1 MSNVII
7 LIKNEFKK
15 LFARKSTVVMF
26 ILIAVLAL
34 GSMVISIPAGG
45 FYYEEN
51 MIYGNTDWWEDEAEW
66 IEKEFYIKDEDGE
79 YVDKSDYAYEMRARA
94 KAYRFMLEIGIDN
107 TNDWRYRLI
116 YEDMCSVLMELDM
129 GKANSDSEAK
139 LEAIKTA
146 AKNDDWRGYY
156 TDLRDGIMNSEGL
169 SDIQKEAYAFEY
181 NYYLENDLKPGSV
194 VWKDSLLRQAVNAK
208 QSLVPYLEAEK
219 RGEEV
224 DPKVTE
230 EYRNKLA
237 VALYQL
243 DNDIQY
249 NAERYLEGERRDG
262 NYWCYFANTKGL
274 LTVIG
279 IMMIVIAGKI
289 VAEEYSA
296 GTIKFLLISPAKRY
310 KILLAKY
317 LTVLVMGLMM
327 MATLYLSS
335 ALLALPFS
343 GGEGLASMVIKAKDG
358 VVKATSPFVSLLSH
372 YALQSVGMVVMA
384 TMAFAISSLMRST
397 AVSVGVGI
405 SAYAFGLL
413 GATLLAEMELDIGR
427 YLIFSN
433 LDLASIANGEAIFE
447 YQTLPM
453 AFIVIAVHMVLFILT
468 AHDAFVRRD
477 I

>member
-1 MSNVII
+1 MSNFIV
-7 LIKNEFKK
+7 LIKNEFIK
-15 LFARKSTVVMF
+15 LFARRSTIVML
-26 ILIAVLAL
+26 ILIVALAL
-34 GSMVISIPAGG
+34 GSMAISIPAGG
-45 FYYEEN
+45 GYYEEN
-51 MIYGNTDWWEDEAEW
+51 VIYGDTDWWEDEAEW
-66 IEKEFYIKDEDGE
+66 IEEEFYVKGKDGE
-79 YVDKSDYAYEMRARA
+79 YEDQTDYAYEMRARA
-94 KAYRFMLEIGIDN
+94 KVYRFMLEIGIDD

-116 YEDMCSVLMELDM
+116 YEDMWALLMEMDM
-129 GKANSDSEAK
+129 GKVTAENEAK

-156 TDLRDGIMNSEGL
+156 TELRDGIMSSESL
-169 SDIQKEAYAFEY
+169 SDIQKDAYAFEY

-194 VWKDSLLRQAVNAK
+194 AWKDSLLRQASNAK
-208 QSLVPYLEAEK
+208 QSLVPYLEAEN
-219 RGEEV
+219 RGEKI
-224 DPKVTE
+224 DPEVTE

-262 NYWCYFANTKGL
+262 NYWSYFANTKGL
-274 LTVIG
+274 LTLVG

-296 GTIKFLLISPAKRY
+296 GTIKFLLISPVKRY
-310 KILLAKY
+310 KILLSKY
-317 LTVLVMGLMM
+317 LAVLIMGFMM
-327 MATLYLSS
+327 MSILYLSS
-335 ALLALPFS
+335 AILALPFS
-343 GGEGLASMVIKAKDG
+343 GGEGLTSMVIKAKDG
-358 VVKATSPFVSLLSH
+358 VVKATSPFISLLSH
-372 YALQSVGMVVMA
+372 YALQSVGMIVMA

-413 GATLLAEMELDIGR
+413 GATLLAEMGLDVGR

-433 LDLASIANGEAIFE
+433 LNLADIAGGEAIYE
-447 YQTLPM
+447 YQTIPM
-453 AFIVIAVHMVLFILT
+453 ALIVIAVHMVVFGLI

>member
-1 MSNVII
+1 MSNFIV
-7 LIKNEFKK
+7 LIKNEFIK
-15 LFARKSTVVMF
+15 LFARRSTIVIL
-26 ILIAVLAL
+26 ILIAALAL
-34 GSMVISIPAGG
+34 GSMAISIPAGG
-45 FYYEEN
+45 YYEEI
-51 MIYGNTDWWEDEAEW
+51 MDYGNTDWWENEAEW
-66 IEKEFYIKDEDGE
+66 IEQEFYVKDENGE

-94 KAYRFMLEIGIDN
+94 KVYRFMLETGIDN

-116 YEDMCSVLMELDM
+116 YEDMWAVLMEMDL
-129 GKANSDSEAK
+129 GKVTAENEAK
-139 LEAIKTA
+139 LEAIKAA

-156 TDLRDGIMNSEGL
+156 TELREGIMSSESL
-169 SDIQKEAYAFEY
+169 SDIQKDAYAFEY

-194 VWKDSLLRQAVNAK
+194 VWKDSLLRQAANAK

-219 RGEEV
+219 RGEEI

-249 NAERYLEGERRDG
+249 NAERYFENERRDG
-262 NYWCYFANTKGL
+262 NYWSYFVNTKGL

-317 LTVLVMGLMM
+317 LTVLIMGFMM
-327 MATLYLSS
+327 MAILYLSS
-335 ALLALPFS
+335 AILALPFS
-343 GGEGLASMVIKAKDG
+343 GGEGLTSMVIRAKDG

-372 YALQSVGMVVMA
+372 YALQSVGMIVMA

-413 GATLLAEMELDIGR
+413 GATLLADLGLDVGR

-433 LDLASIANGEAIFE
+433 LNLADIAKGEAIYE

-453 AFIVIAVHMVLFILT
+453 ALVVIAVHMVVFALV